1 MIFNIKL
8 AKRHIAKTITWRFI
22 ATSDTVLIAFL
33 ISGDLTSGLK
43 IGGIEILTKMIL
55 YYLHERLWFN
65 KIKVINSR
73 IRHLAK
79 SFSWRLIGTL
89 DTIIISGFVIG
100 NFISGSKIGL
110 IETFTKIFLYYIHE
124 RLWYRINFGLKKYN
138 QRRRIEKRKNAK

>member
-73 IRHLAK
+73 TRHLVK

-89 DTIIISGFVIG
+89 DTIIISGFVV
-100 NFISGSKIGL
+100 STDHL
-110 IETFTKIFLYYIHE
+110 
-124 RLWYRINFGLKKYN
+124 
-138 QRRRIEKRKNAK
+138 

>member
-73 IRHLAK
+73 TRHLVK

-100 NFISGSKIGL
+100 NFI
-110 IETFTKIFLYYIHE
+110 
-124 RLWYRINFGLKKYN
+124 
-138 QRRRIEKRKNAK
+138 

>member
-1 MIFNIKL
+1 MIYNIKL

-73 IRHLAK
+73 ARHLAK
-79 SFSWRLIGTL
+79 SFSWRLIGIL

-110 IETFTKIFLYYIHE
+110 TETFTKIFLYYIHE

-138 QRRRIEKRKNAK
+138 QRRRIEKRKNVK

>member
-73 IRHLAK
+73 TRHLVK

-124 RLWYRINFGLKKYN
+124 RLWYRINFGLKIQSK
-138 QRRRIEKRKNAK
+138 KKN

>member
-1 MIFNIKL
+1 MIYNIKL

-22 ATSDTVLIAFL
+22 ATSDTVLIVFL

-43 IGGIEILTKMIL
+43 IGGIEILSKMIL

-73 IRHLAK
+73 TRHLAK

-110 IETFTKIFLYYIHE
+110 IETFWSGYIS
-124 RLWYRINFGLKKYN
+124 
-138 QRRRIEKRKNAK
+138 IEYK

>member
-1 MIFNIKL
+1 MIYNIKL

-73 IRHLAK
+73 ARHLAK

-110 IETFTKIFLYYIHE
+110 TETFTKIFLYYIHE

-138 QRRRIEKRKNAK
+138 QRRRIEKRKNVK